1 MTGEN
6 EDTRIW
12 RIYATEANGYIY
24 LYAINLWAVA
34 GSFRAAD
41 AANALKAED
50 RNEETSDEN
59 SDWYRDNRSAVCGD

>member
-6 EDTRIW
+6 EDTRVW

-24 LYAINLWAVA
+24 LYAFNLWAEE

-41 AANALKAED
+41 AANPLKAED

-59 SDWYRDNRSAVCGD
+59 SDRYRGDRSAVCGD